1 MELFSGR
8 PNDLNGRLEKEKRV
22 YDLLDGL
29 GIEYKR
35 ADHPAAQT
43 MESCLEI
50 EKVLGVEICKNLFL
64 RNRQKTDFYL
74 LMMPGSKPFKTK
86 DITKQLGC
94 ARLSFAEAEFMQE
107 FLDITPGSVSVL
119 GLMNDT
125 KNRVRLVIDKDIL
138 NDKYIGCHPCINT
151 SSLAIKTSDIL
162 NKFLPA
168 VKHAATT
175 VEMPWHNEEE

>member
-1 MELFSGR
+1 MELYSGR
-8 PNDLNGRLEKEKRV
+8 PADINSRLSKEVRV
-22 YDLLDGL
+22 YDLFDKL

-35 ADHPAAQT
+35 ADHPAAET
-43 MESCLEI
+43 MEACLEI

-64 RNRQKTDFYL
+64 RNRQKTEFYL

-94 ARLSFAEAEFMQE
+94 ARLSFAEAEFMEE

-119 GLMNDT
+119 GLMND
-125 KNRVRLVIDKDIL
+125 KENRVRLIIDKDIL
-138 NDKYIGCHPCINT
+138 EGEYIGCHPCINT
-151 SSLAIKTSDIL
+151 SSLAIKTEDIL

-168 VKHAATT
+168 VGHTATT
-175 VEMPWHNEEE
+175 VEMPWHEDE

>member
-1 MELFSGR
+1 MQLSSGR
-8 PNDLNGRLEKEKRV
+8 PADLSNRLNKEVRV
-22 YDLLDGL
+22 YDLLDKL

-35 ADHPAAQT
+35 VDHPTAET
-43 MESCLEI
+43 MEACLEI

-64 RNRQKTDFYL
+64 RNRQKTEFYL

-94 ARLSFAEAEFMQE
+94 ARLSFAEAEFMEE

-119 GLMNDT
+119 GLMNDNE
-125 KNRVRLVIDKDIL
+125 NRVRLIIDKDIL
-138 NDKYIGCHPCINT
+138 SGDYIGCHPCINT
-151 SSLAIKTSDIL
+151 SSLAIKTEDIL

-168 VKHAATT
+168 VGHTATT
-175 VEMPWHNEEE
+175 VDMPWHEDE

>member
-1 MELFSGR
+1 MQLSSGR
-8 PNDLNGRLEKEKRV
+8 PADLSNRLSKEVRV
-22 YDLLDGL
+22 YDLLDKL

-35 ADHPAAQT
+35 VDHPAADT
-43 MESCLEI
+43 MEACLEI

-64 RNRQKTDFYL
+64 RNRQKTEFYL

-94 ARLSFAEAEFMQE
+94 ARLSFAEAEFMEE

-119 GLMNDT
+119 GLMND
-125 KNRVRLVIDKDIL
+125 KEKKVRLVIDKDIMSG
-138 NDKYIGCHPCINT
+138 DYIGCHPCINT
-151 SSLAIKTSDIL
+151 SSLAIKTEDIL

-168 VKHAATT
+168 VGHTATT
-175 VEMPWHNEEE
+175 VDMPWHEDE